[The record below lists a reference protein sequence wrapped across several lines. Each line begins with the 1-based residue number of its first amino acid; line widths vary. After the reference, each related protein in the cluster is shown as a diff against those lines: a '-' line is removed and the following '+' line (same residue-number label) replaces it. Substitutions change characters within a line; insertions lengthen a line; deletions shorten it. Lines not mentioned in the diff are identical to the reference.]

1 MTENRVGGIGWGD
14 MGRPPDTL
22 QTMKSLSPAL
32 PCLYAAV
39 QLWAAASPLWA
50 LGSPSGT
57 QEYGLYGHQGLFQP
71 CQTCNLEP
79 CRDSEQPFREECSAD
94 TSSCSTLPLLP
105 VLAFTVFF
113 SVSTQDLFVSVSLE
127 KPSLPGAQWCTGRL
141 AVSQL

>member
-1 MTENRVGGIGWGD
+1 MYVVCVCACVCCDVYGGATAGEVKVFPLLAHTALCVYSLCSLLGLGAKEKMRFVG
-14 MGRPPDTL
+14 MP
-22 QTMKSLSPAL
+22 
-32 PCLYAAV
+32 
-39 QLWAAASPLWA
+39 
-50 LGSPSGT
+50 

-127 KPSLPGAQWCTGRL
+127 KPSLPGAQ
-141 AVSQL
+141 